1 MLDRLRRFVRILGP
15 GLVTGASD
23 DDPSGI
29 GTYAQAGAAFGY
41 STLWT
46 ALLTFPLTATVQYIC
61 AKVALVSG
69 RGMAGVL
76 RRQFPAVIVY
86 PAVFALVVANTITAG
101 ADIGAIAAALELIVP
116 LPAVIYVAPIAIG
129 IVVLLLLG
137 SYELLERIFKWLTL
151 ALLAYVASALF
162 TSPDLGEVLRNTF
175 IPTISVDPAFV
186 LMLVALL
193 GTTISPYL
201 FFYVAEDEVESEISI
216 GRRRIRQRKGASPKE
231 LTFAGWD
238 VTTGIGFSNL
248 VFYFVVLASGGTLH
262 QEGRR
267 DLQSAA
273 DAARALQPI
282 AGDAAGFLFAA
293 GIIGS
298 GFLAVPILAT
308 SASYAVTELFG
319 WPRGLDEK
327 PGGARRFYALIA
339 AAALV
344 GMLVNFLGINP
355 IDALVLAAVINGFVA
370 PPLLVLI
377 LLVANDRDVMGRRTN
392 RLVTNVVGWATAA
405 LMGMA
410 AIAWVMLTVVS

>member
-1 MLDRLRRFVRILGP
+1 VLDRLRRFVRILGP
-15 GLVTGASD
+15 GLVAGASD